1 MQHPVIIIPA
11 RMGSTRLPG
20 KPLADIGGKPMI
32 VHVMECVVAAKI
44 APVYVACAEVA
55 IADAVTA
62 AGGNAILTDPAH
74 PSGTDRIYEALTRID
89 RTNRYDAII
98 NVQGDLPLLDPALP
112 EKALAL
118 LDGPFFDIATL
129 AAPILTDAE
138 RDNPSV
144 VKAVIAQ
151 DGRAL
156 YFSRAPIPYGSGIY
170 YHHIG
175 LYAYKREA
183 LERFVSLP
191 SSPLEQRE
199 KLEQLR
205 ALEYGLQ
212 IGVAVVDT
220 IPFSVDIPEDLALAR
235 KTFLDKP

>member
-1 MQHPVIIIPA
+1 MRNPVIIIPA
-11 RMGSTRLPG
+11 RMDSTRLPG

-32 VHVMECVVAAKI
+32 VRVMERAMAANI
-44 APVYVACAEVA
+44 APVYIACAEAA
-55 IADAVTA
+55 IAEAITA

-89 RTNRYDAII
+89 RQNSYDAII
-98 NVQGDLPLLDPALP
+98 NVQGDLPLLDCSLPQIALS
-112 EKALAL
+112 L
-118 LDGPFFDIATL
+118 LDNPRTDIATL
-129 AAPILTDAE
+129 AVPMNSDE
-138 RDNPSV
+138 DCNNPDI

-156 YFSRAPIPYGSGIY
+156 YFSRAAIPYGPGAC

-175 LYAYKREA
+175 LYAFKRAA
-183 LERFVSLP
+183 LEYFVSLP
-191 SSPLEQRE
+191 ASVLEQRE

-212 IGVAVVDT
+212 MNVGIVDT
-220 IPFSVDIPEDLALAR
+220 VPFGVDTPEDLAVAR
-235 KTFLDKP
+235 DRFLEKI